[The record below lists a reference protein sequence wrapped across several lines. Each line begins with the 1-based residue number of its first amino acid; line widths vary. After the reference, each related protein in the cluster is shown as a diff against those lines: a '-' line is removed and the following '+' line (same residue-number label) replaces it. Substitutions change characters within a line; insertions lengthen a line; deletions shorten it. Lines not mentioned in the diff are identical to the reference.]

1 MDLGNKILGGG
12 YSYNIYRVIR
22 NLRAYNEPRILQV
35 LIREISD
42 PLISQLTTIYII
54 YIRLINH

>member
-1 MDLGNKILGGG
+1 MNLGNKILEGE

-35 LIREISD
+35 LIRKIKG
-42 PLISQLTTIYII
+42 PLIL
-54 YIRLINH
+54 